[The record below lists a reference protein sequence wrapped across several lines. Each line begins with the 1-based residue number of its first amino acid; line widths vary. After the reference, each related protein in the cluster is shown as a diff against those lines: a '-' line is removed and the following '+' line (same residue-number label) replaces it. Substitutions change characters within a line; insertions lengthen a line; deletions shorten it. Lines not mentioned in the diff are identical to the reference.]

1 MSDATELDDLD
12 ALLTSPGWARFSAHL
27 IAEWGPA
34 GQRYQQAVKLAASK
48 AGDDA
53 VHQLRAVLFA
63 QDELAKL
70 LMWPAEQLSK
80 LRMRGTGPMSL
91 SDSRRGTGL

>member
-1 MSDATELDDLD
+1 MPTPTDLDDLD

-27 IAEWGPA
+27 VAEWGPA

-63 QDELAKL
+63 QEEIAKL
-70 LMWPAEQLSK
+70 LMWPGECLS
-80 LRMRGTGPMSL
+80 RGRARAVGTGGVP
-91 SDSRRGTGL
+91 DSRRGMGL